1 LSARWAWPG
10 LCLLLGLG
18 ALALQLGA
26 GDGAVWALDRS
37 KTLGEPWRLLSA
49 ALWHWNAWHL
59 AGNLAGLALLA
70 LLGWRAGFG
79 MRPALAWL
87 LAWPLT
93 QALLLLQPRLPLYA
107 GLSGVLHAGV
117 LLAALALWR
126 QWLGKALLAGLV
138 AKLLL
143 EQPWGPLLRPN
154 DWWGG
159 ATLAAGAPGRR
170 PGRHPGRIAGGFA
183 AAARRARAA
192 REARARPQA
201 LTGSARSTAR
211 SPRRVTR

>member
-1 LSARWAWPG
+1 
-10 LCLLLGLG
+10 
-18 ALALQLGA
+18 
-26 GDGAVWALDRS
+26 
-37 KTLGEPWRLLSA
+37 
-49 ALWHWNAWHL
+49 
-59 AGNLAGLALLA
+59 
-70 LLGWRAGFG
+70 
-79 MRPALAWL
+79 
-87 LAWPLT
+87 
-93 QALLLLQPRLPLYA
+93 
-107 GLSGVLHAGV
+107 VLHAGV

-159 ATLAAGAPGRR
+159 ATLPLAHLAGAL
-170 PGRHPGRIAGGFA
+170 AGTLAGLLA
-183 AAARRARAA
+183 ASLLRRAGARAT

>member
-1 LSARWAWPG
+1 MSARWAWPG

-159 ATLAAGAPGRR
+159 ATLPLAHLAGAL
-170 PGRHPGRIAGGFA
+170 AGTLAGLLA
-183 AAARRARAA
+183 ASLLRRAG
-192 REARARPQA
+192 PV
-201 LTGSARSTAR
+201 
-211 SPRRVTR
+211 PRVKRVQDLRR